1 MPHALLASFDFPE
14 TPVTHDGITYEFI
27 TRPYKRHGVIGVE
40 AEGHHFLLK
49 YIQKDNGTL
58 VKTDKTT
65 RIPKLGIIK
74 KAINGFGDVS
84 GAVVANT
91 NTNITKKDPEYPNYK
106 DLEFFLSEFA
116 YDKEIW
122 VEVGFGSG
130 RHLLHNAKT
139 NPDVIHIGLE
149 IHKPSAEQVLKQCKL
164 QHIDNL
170 FVVDFDARIFLEILP
185 ANSVKRIFVHFPVPW
200 DKAPH
205 RRVMSKGFIDEA
217 VTVLEENGTLE
228 LRTDSKAYMDYS
240 YALFMD
246 LDTCRLDAKKNH
258 FLEVSSKYEDRWK
271 KMEKDFY
278 DLTFTNVKQSKPKK
292 RDFDFRFK
300 NGIPFEEFVERIG
313 TETILEKEYLISA
326 KEKYPMA
333 ETGSGLVKLTMG
345 AFGTPQSLYLLFA
358 DGRVEYYPK
367 IPYPTQANIQAHK
380 KLEAIIDGND
390 HKSE

>member
-1 MPHALLASFDFPE
+1 MPHALLASFQNPK
-14 TPVTHDGITYEFI
+14 TPVTHNGITYEFV
-27 TRPYKRHGVIGVE
+27 TRPFKRHGVIGIR
-40 AEGHHFLLK
+40 AEEHRFLLK
-49 YIQKDNGTL
+49 YIQKENGTI
-58 VKTDKTT
+58 VKTDKST

-74 KAINGFGDVS
+74 NAINGFSEVTKA
-84 GAVVANT
+84 AVLQS
-91 NTNITKKDPEYPNYK
+91 NTNITRKDPDYPNYK
-106 DLEFFLSEFA
+106 DLEFFLNEFS
-116 YDKEIW
+116 YDKELW

-164 QHIDNL
+164 QEIENL

-200 DKAPH
+200 NKAPH

-217 VTVLEENGTLE
+217 VIVLEAGGTLE
-228 LRTDSKAYMDYS
+228 LRTDSKEYMDYS

-246 LDTCRLDAKKNH
+246 LDTCLLDAKKNH

-278 DLTFTNVKQSKPKK
+278 DLTFTNVKTSEPKAE
-292 RDFDFRFK
+292 DFDFVFK
-300 NGIPFEEFVERIG
+300 SHIPFESFIERMG
-313 TETILEKEYLISA
+313 GKPILEKEYLISA
-326 KEKYPMA
+326 KEKYPLDA
-333 ETGSGLVKLTMG
+333 GCGLIKLTMG
-345 AFGTPQSLYLLFA
+345 AFGTPQSLYLLFS
-358 DGRVEYYPK
+358 DNRVEYYPK

-380 KLEAIIDGND
+380 KLEAIIDGSD
-390 HKSE
+390 HTSE

>member
-1 MPHALLASFDFPE
+1 MPHSLLAAFDFPE
-14 TPVTHDGITYEFI
+14 TPVTHNEICYEFI
-27 TRPYKRHGVIGVE
+27 TRPYKRSGVIGVR
-40 AEGHHFLLK
+40 AEGHRFLLK

-58 VKTDKTT
+58 VKTDKST
-65 RIPKLGIIK
+65 RIPRLGIIK
-74 KAINGFGDVS
+74 NAINGFTQ
-84 GAVVANT
+84 VANAAVKSA
-91 NTNITKKDPEYPNYK
+91 NTNITGKDPEYPNYK
-106 DLEFFLSEFA
+106 DLEFFLNDFA
-116 YDKEIW
+116 YDKEVW

-164 QHIDNL
+164 QDIDNL

-200 DKAPH
+200 NKAPH

-217 VTVLEENGTLE
+217 VTVLEEGGTLE
-228 LRTDSKAYMDYS
+228 LRTDSKEYMDYS
-240 YALFMD
+240 YTLIMN
-246 LDTCRLDAKKNH
+246 LDTCQLDAKKNH

-278 DLTFTNVKQSKPKK
+278 DLTFTNVKTSEPKK
-292 RDFDFRFK
+292 RDFDFAFK
-300 NGIPFEEFVERIG
+300 KHVPFETFVERMG
-313 TETILEKEYLISA
+313 TEAIIEKEYLISA
-326 KEKYPMA
+326 KERYPMA
-333 ETGSGLVKLTMG
+333 TAGEGLVKLTMG
-345 AFGTPQSLYLLFA
+345 AFGTPQSLYLIFA
-358 DGRVEYYPK
+358 DGKVEYYPK
-367 IPYPTQANIQAHK
+367 IPYPTQANIQAHQ